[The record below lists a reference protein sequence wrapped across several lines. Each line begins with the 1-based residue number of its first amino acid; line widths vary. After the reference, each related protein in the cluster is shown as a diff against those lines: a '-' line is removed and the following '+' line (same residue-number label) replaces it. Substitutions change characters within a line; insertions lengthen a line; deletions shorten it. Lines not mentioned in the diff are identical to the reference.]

1 MSRIGLIFLP
11 TLCRT
16 QRSRMLTTRIQGHRV
31 STPHA
36 TARLKSHSA
45 RTNWIRSSSIPC
57 YEQEALAK
65 HSAPSLSFCGETGT
79 TTVRSWTC
87 GGYGIKG
94 ATLFEQHDLN
104 GRTTAFILATGC
116 YAELCD
122 CCEEGDAGTLVE
134 HHHNTRNE
142 MLKLFTEHHT
152 GLSIQPCLR
161 DEELGRAAAISCHF
175 AVDCPWGKVK
185 GRRAKTVHIACS
197 SGQGVTW

>member
-16 QRSRMLTTRIQGHRV
+16 QRSRMHTTRIQGHRV

-65 HSAPSLSFCGETGT
+65 HSASSGSCGETGT
-79 TTVRSWTC
+79 TTVRSGTC
-87 GGYGIKG
+87 GRYGIKG

-116 YAELCD
+116 YAELYD
-122 CCEEGDAGTLVE
+122 CCEEGDAGTLGE
-134 HHHNTRNE
+134 RDHNTRNE

-161 DEELGRAAAISCHF
+161 DEELGRAAISCHY
-175 AVDCPWGKVK
+175 AVDCLWGKVAMC
-185 GRRAKTVHIACS
+185 GPQERVSTPTEH
-197 SGQGVTW
+197 GLMDPT